1 MLNKL
6 SFNLMNELNES
17 ETKAIQIKKKVFMEG
32 SDVRVEELKEEK
44 NYVLTE
50 DASSALDSVISG
62 DEVYFRDPDGVA
74 MVVRYSENYQN
85 PEDYDEGYKSEYG
98 GDPEELEAAKQAAEE
113 GNVWEFVGVD
123 DDGTET
129 GTVYN
134 VVYGKEELRKMLEDL
149 REVKMIKKLE
159 DGQIEDAKADSIEK
173 GLYSEGEEICK
184 ECGKPLA
191 ECNCKKLNEAKNGD
205 FIIYIKTDRGPLY
218 VIDNETTA
226 YEKEKAIRFPTKS
239 EADEFKNEFIKNTN
253 NDINLSD
260 KFIVAQLKEA
270 APIDTS
276 KEDKLASLK
285 TQLEKDGDQLA
296 DDEKAAIEDEIANLE
311 KELQEG
317 CDKSL
322 KEDYSERLGG
332 YPEDF
337 ISDMKSLLYQLRT
350 IEVEN
355 FGTNLAKQIVYDFE
369 ETVENQMK
377 MIANKY
383 DLEESEKIEK
393 KPVVEAAQTEVKDL
407 QVIKEQGNVY
417 MLEDKSEG
425 TRYIVG
431 ENYNLSEGEI
441 ENAEIYESKEEA
453 DKDYLDRC
461 EVIKDGEEFNTK
473 EDSGES
479 GEDTVTEADK
489 SLRQI
494 SEEEKINT
502 LKMMDNI
509 ARKVNDE
516 ELFYNYWLAFG
527 IPDEASE
534 EDYEDLAEDPFYEEM
549 EEVFKKLMKMALKDG
564 LYDATEEELEFAR
577 KYEPKIKNVQ

>member
-6 SFNLMNELNES
+6 SFNLAKELNES
-17 ETKAIQIKKKVFMEG
+17 ETEAIQIKKKVFMEG

-74 MVVRYSENYQN
+74 MVVRYSKNYEN

-113 GNVWEFVGVD
+113 GNVWEFVEVD

-134 VVYGKEELRKMLEDL
+134 IVYGKEELRKMLEDL

-159 DGQIEDAKADSIEK
+159 DGQIKDAKADSIEK
-173 GLYSEGEEICK
+173 GLYSEGEKICK

-191 ECNCKKLNEAKNGD
+191 ECSCKK
-205 FIIYIKTDRGPLY
+205 
-218 VIDNETTA
+218 
-226 YEKEKAIRFPTKS
+226 
-239 EADEFKNEFIKNTN
+239 
-253 NDINLSD
+253 D
-260 KFIVAQLKEA
+260 KVEEA
-270 APIDTS
+270 APTDTS
-276 KEDKLASLK
+276 KEDRLASLK
-285 TQLEKDGDQLA
+285 AQLEKDGDQLA

-317 CDKSL
+317 DEPL
-322 KEDYSERLGG
+322 KEDYSEKLGG

-337 ISDMKSLLYQLRT
+337 VSDVNT
-350 IEVEN
+350 IKAALEAIDTES
-355 FGTNLAKQIVYDFE
+355 FGTHLAQQMVMDWIETCDYQIEKGNRLASGNEFY
-369 ETVENQMK
+369 N
-377 MIANKY
+377 
-383 DLEESEKIEK
+383 ESEKIEK

-407 QVIKEQGNVY
+407 QVIKEQGNIY

-441 ENAEIYESKEEA
+441 ENAEIYDTKEEA

-479 GEDTVTEADK
+479 GEDAINEVDE
-489 SLRQI
+489 SLKQI
-494 SEEEKINT
+494 SEEEKINN
-502 LKMMDNI
+502 LKMMDNV

-516 ELFYNYWLAFG
+516 TLFYNYWLAFG
-527 IPDEASE
+527 VPDEASE
-534 EDYEDLAEDPFYEEM
+534 EDYEDLAEDPFYGEM
-549 EEVFKKLMKMALKDG
+549 EEVFKKLMKMTLKDG

-577 KYEPKIKNVQ
+577 KYEPKIENVQ